1 MCRPQGD
8 FRSLGA
14 VLFGMPHRPHIIPA
28 SKVAISKSV
37 HQQAFPIGPISPL
50 LSPFLFNSDFC
61 QLFYH
66 TIFVPFQ
73 IIVYFST
80 IEYYPKSWNFQ
91 SDGNVS
97 ALLTVAPPSVKH
109 IIN

>member
-50 LSPFLFNSDFC
+50 LSPFFFKTASF
-61 QLFYH
+61 QLFSTQFLRH
-66 TIFVPFQ
+66 SKLLSILAPLNIIQRVGIFNLMAMSRH
-73 IIVYFST
+73 YFRRTAISQT
-80 IEYYPKSWNFQ
+80 YY
-91 SDGNVS
+91 
-97 ALLTVAPPSVKH
+97 
-109 IIN
+109 